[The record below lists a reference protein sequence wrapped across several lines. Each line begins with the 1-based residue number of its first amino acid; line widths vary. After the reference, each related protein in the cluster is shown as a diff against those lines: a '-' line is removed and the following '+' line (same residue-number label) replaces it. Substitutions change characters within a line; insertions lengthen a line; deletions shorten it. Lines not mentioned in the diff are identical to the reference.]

1 MTVSSGHGSWITA
14 ADELSPSLIEMLSL
28 CAKFLC
34 VYLSLLFFFQSKKNF
49 LRMGEKWEERNCV
62 TSSRHDL
69 HYDVRID
76 TIGFGREL
84 KDVRRTRKVGGS
96 AHCF

>member
-34 VYLSLLFFFQSKKNF
+34 VFTYLFFFFSDKKPNF
-49 LRMGEKWEERNCV
+49 LRMGGKGEERNCV

-69 HYDVRID
+69 HYHVRID
-76 TIGFGREL
+76 TIA
-84 KDVRRTRKVGGS
+84 GS
-96 AHCF
+96 GES